1 MEWNPLKAWILVLH
15 NLKKKKKKSDL
26 VIWIDS
32 GLGLSG
38 SSLVLHV
45 LLKKKRFTATILHK
59 KGVLITKL

>member
-1 MEWNPLKAWILVLH
+1 MDPSPTQ
-15 NLKKKKKKSDL
+15 LKKKKKKSDL

-45 LLKKKRFTATILHK
+45 LLKKKKVYCYNPTQK
-59 KGVLITKL
+59 KVLITKL

>member
-1 MEWNPLKAWILVLH
+1 MDPSPTQ
-15 NLKKKKKKSDL
+15 LKKKKKKSDL

-45 LLKKKRFTATILHK
+45 LLKKKKGLLLQSFTK
-59 KGVLITKL
+59 KSIDNKIINLE